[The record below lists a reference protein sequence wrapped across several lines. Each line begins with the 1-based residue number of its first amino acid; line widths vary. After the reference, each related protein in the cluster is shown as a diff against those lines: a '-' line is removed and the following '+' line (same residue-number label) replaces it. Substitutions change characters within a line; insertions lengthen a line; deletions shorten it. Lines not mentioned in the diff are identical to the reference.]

1 MASVLRADS
10 RHLVDMCS
18 GPLLRK
24 IVFFSIPLIL
34 SGILQLLFNTADLIV
49 VGRFAS
55 YQALAAVGAT
65 ASLTHL
71 LVNFCLGI
79 SVGAN
84 VVVARRIGA
93 GMREETSLAV
103 HTTIAFSLLCG
114 VFFGGLGVV
123 IAPLL
128 LEVMQTPPDILNMS
142 VTYMRIYFSGLPV
155 VMLYNFGSAVM
166 QSMGDTKRPFYFLVV
181 AGVVNVLL
189 NLFFV
194 LVCHWGVAGVAAAT
208 VISQGIAALLVL
220 RVLIK
225 TPGACRLKLRK
236 LRMHGSTLLDM
247 LHIGFPAG
255 IQRGCF
261 PLANLW
267 VQASLNTFGSATVAG
282 NTAAIAWEGIGF
294 LLSSSFGQ
302 TLVSFVSQNYGGRQ
316 YARLRTAIRHCAVLS
331 FSSTLAFAVVLII
344 GAKPALALFNTDP
357 DVIAWGVAR
366 YWILLPG
373 LCVCGLQEC
382 FISSLRG
389 LGYSVGPTLVM
400 IFCICVL
407 RIIWISTAF
416 RWNPTYPVL
425 IMTFPLS
432 WVAAAVF
439 LGLYLR
445 FALRKIP
452 RRNLPRPA

>member
-1 MASVLRADS
+1 
-10 RHLVDMCS
+10 MCT

-34 SGILQLLFNTADLIV
+34 SGILQLLFNTVDLIV

-71 LVNFCLGI
+71 LVNFCLGL

-84 VVVARRIGA
+84 VVVARCIGA
-93 GMREETSLAV
+93 RKHTETSRAV
-103 HTTIAFSLLCG
+103 HTTVAFALLCG
-114 VFFGGLGVV
+114 VFFGGLGVG
-123 IAPLL
+123 IARIL
-128 LEVMQTPPDILNMS
+128 LEIMQTPGDIIDMS
-142 VTYMRIYFSGLPV
+142 VAYMRIYFAGLPV

-166 QSMGDTKRPFYFLVV
+166 QAMGDTKRPFYFLVA
-181 AGVVNVLL
+181 AGVANVLF
-189 NLFFV
+189 NLLFV
-194 LVCHWGVAGVAAAT
+194 LVFRWDVAGVAAAT

-220 RVLIK
+220 RVLMK
-225 TPGACRLKLRK
+225 TPGACRLKLRR
-236 LRMHGSTLLDM
+236 LRMHGPTLKDM

-282 NTAAIAWEGIGF
+282 NTAAVAWEGIGF

-302 TLVSFVSQNYGGRQ
+302 TLVSFVSQNFGGRQ
-316 YARLRTAIRHCAVLS
+316 YARIRTAIRHCALLS
-331 FSSTLAFAVVLII
+331 FFSTLAFAAALIA

-373 LCVCGLQEC
+373 LCVCALQEC
-382 FISSLRG
+382 FVSSLRG

-407 RIIWISTAF
+407 RVVWVSTAF
-416 RWNPTYPVL
+416 RWHPTYPVL

-432 WVAAAVF
+432 WAAAAVF
-439 LGLYLR
+439 LGIYLR
-445 FALRKIP
+445 FGLRKIP
-452 RRNLPRPA
+452 NKNLPRPA

>member
-1 MASVLRADS
+1 MLRTAAARDRLLFDS
-10 RHLVDMCS
+10 PH
-18 GPLLRK
+18 PL
-24 IVFFSIPLIL
+24 
-34 SGILQLLFNTADLIV
+34 GILQLLFNTADLIV

-84 VVVARRIGA
+84 VAVARRIGA
-93 GMREETSLAV
+93 GRHKEISLAV
-103 HTTIAFSLLCG
+103 HTSVAFSLLCG
-114 VFFGGLGVV
+114 VFFGGLGVG
-123 IAPLL
+123 IARML
-128 LEVMQTPPDILNMS
+128 LEIMQTPPDILDMS

-166 QSMGDTKRPFYFLVV
+166 QAMGDTKRPFYFLVV
-181 AGVVNVLL
+181 SGIVNVLL

-194 LVCHWGVAGVAAAT
+194 LGCHWDVGGVAAAT
-208 VISQGIAALLVL
+208 VISQGIAALLIL
-220 RVLIK
+220 RVLMK

-236 LRMHGSTLLDM
+236 LRMHRQTLMDI

-255 IQRGCF
+255 IQRACF

-282 NTAAIAWEGIGF
+282 NTAAIAWESIGF

-302 TLVSFVSQNYGGRQ
+302 TLVSFVSQNCGGRQ
-316 YARLRTAIRHCAVLS
+316 YARIRTAIRHCALLS
-331 FSSTLAFAVVLII
+331 FFSTLAFAAALIA

-366 YWILLPG
+366 YRILLPG

-382 FISSLRG
+382 FVSALRG

-400 IFCICVL
+400 IFCICVP
-407 RIIWISTAF
+407 RVVWISTAF

-432 WVAAAVF
+432 WAAAAVF
-439 LGLYLR
+439 LGIYLR
-445 FALRKIP
+445 FGLRKIP
-452 RRNLPRPA
+452 RRDLPRPK